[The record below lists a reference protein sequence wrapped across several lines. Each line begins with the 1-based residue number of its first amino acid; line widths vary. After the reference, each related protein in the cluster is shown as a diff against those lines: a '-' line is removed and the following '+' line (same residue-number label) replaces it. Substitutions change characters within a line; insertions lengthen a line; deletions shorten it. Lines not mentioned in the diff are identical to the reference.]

1 MAIVG
6 VISCR
11 DKGQQAGNIESQGA
25 DIDARS
31 ADIDQSRRVTRKSG
45 CNNKAGAGDKKHCDR
60 NKASSFANSAPSPC
74 CTNAGAFNNKALGR
88 NSRSPAPD
96 IEARASRLPQRC
108 RGRWLSAIEYSY
120 VL

>member
-1 MAIVG
+1 MAIVD

-11 DKGQQAGNIESQGA
+11 DEGKQAGNIESQGA
-25 DIDARS
+25 DINARG
-31 ADIDQSRRVTRKSG
+31 ADIDQSRRATRKSG

-60 NKASSFANSAPSPC
+60 NKASSFANRAPSSC
-74 CTNAGAFNNKALGR
+74 CTTAGAFNNKALGR
-88 NSRSPAPD
+88 NNRSRAPD

-108 RGRWLSAIEYSY
+108 RGRWFNAIEYSY

>member
-45 CNNKAGAGDKKHCDR
+45 CNNNAGACDKKRCDH
-60 NKASSFANSAPSPC
+60 NKASSSANNCPSLC
-74 CTNAGAFNNKALGR
+74 RIDAGASNSKAPGR
-88 NSRSPAPD
+88 DNSPRAPD
-96 IEARASRLPQRC
+96 IEPRASGLPLRC
-108 RGRWLSAIEYSY
+108 HGLEPSAM
-120 VL
+120 